1 MWTLIIISHILM
13 LASFVMLTI
22 SAIQGHFFDITPNT
36 PLLPGDLKLQNFSI
50 ISILIYVFTQTLI
63 LFLIITINKEIKK
76 IISDNSLSIV
86 CKEYMYYKKKM
97 HIHTSL
103 NLVLISTLA
112 ILFSA
117 VHQKSIEENT
127 HAYFFVIGLIHYM
140 YTIKIQFHIFKEIS
154 KIIVRLNDKISSK
167 L

>member
-13 LASFVMLTI
+13 FVSFVVLTI
-22 SAIQGHFFDITPNT
+22 SVIQGHFFYNNFNE
-36 PLLPGDLKLQNFSI
+36 LKLENFSI
-50 ISILIYVFTQTLI
+50 YSILIYVFTQTLV

-76 IISDNSLSIV
+76 LISENSVSID
-86 CKEYMYYKKKM
+86 CKEYIHYKKKM

-103 NLVLISTLA
+103 NLVFIATLA

-117 VHQKSIEENT
+117 VHQKSIPENVHNLFFIT
-127 HAYFFVIGLIHYM
+127 GIMHYAYA
-140 YTIKIQFHIFKEIS
+140 IKIQYFCFKEIS
-154 KIIVRLNDKISSK
+154 KLIVRLNQVIFSK